1 MKKIRLVSLFLYV
14 ILITLT
20 IGCSEDEGPVIRED
34 LIGEEQENNDNQ
46 NNNNNNNNTVNNAE
60 PLFEFS
66 IAGTGIDYIKSTD
79 PDTFL
84 GIEYKGQFTRE
95 IPGVEPLV
103 DDNAYVFEASFT
115 EGKKI
120 EIRCRSN
127 FGSLE
132 KATDYANK
140 LTDKLG
146 KLPIFMRDELSH
158 VAVFSG
164 ESRASAEP
172 AGKFFFI
179 SDQRIDKR
187 ISDNQLEETVFHE
200 SVHVYFENRY
210 SRNTEWL
217 DAQKKDASFVTEYAE
232 SLPTIED
239 IPETAIFVYTIK
251 KYPGRLSK
259 EIEDWVETNIPNR
272 FKFLETFFKD

>member
-1 MKKIRLVSLFLYV
+1 MIGKRIIALNVFLFFSV
-14 ILITLT
+14 F
-20 IGCSEDEGPVIRED
+20 GCNSNNEVFVRED
-34 LIGEEQENNDNQ
+34 LINQEQENKDDENDNNNGNV
-46 NNNNNNNNTVNNAE
+46 NNNAK

-66 IAGTGIDYIKSTD
+66 VAGTGIDYIKSSD

-84 GIEYKGQFTRE
+84 SIEYKGQFSRE

-103 DDNAYVFEASFT
+103 DANAYVFEAAFT
-115 EGKKI
+115 GGKTI

-132 KATDYANK
+132 RATEYANK

-146 KLPIFMRDELSH
+146 KLPVFMRNELSH

-172 AGKFFFI
+172 DGKFFFI

-200 SVHVYFENRY
+200 TAHVYFENRY
-210 SRNTEWL
+210 STSTDWIN
-217 DAQKKDASFVTEYAE
+217 AQQKDASFVTEAMSQINLFE
-232 SLPTIED
+232 
-239 IPETAIFVYTIK
+239 
-251 KYPGRLSK
+251 
-259 EIEDWVETNIPNR
+259 
-272 FKFLETFFKD
+272 KFLNDAALTIFNRRL

>member
-1 MKKIRLVSLFLYV
+1 MIGKRIIALNVFLFFSV
-14 ILITLT
+14 F
-20 IGCSEDEGPVIRED
+20 GCNSNNEIFVRED
-34 LIGEEQENNDNQ
+34 LISQEENKDDENDN
-46 NNNNNNNNTVNNAE
+46 NGNVSNNAK

-66 IAGTGIDYIKSTD
+66 IAGTGIDYIKSSD

-84 GIEYKGQFTRE
+84 SIEYKGQFSRE

-103 DDNAYVFEASFT
+103 DTSAYVFEATFT
-115 EGKKI
+115 GSKTI

-132 KATDYANK
+132 RATEYANK

-146 KLPIFMRDELSH
+146 KLPVFMRDELSH

-172 AGKFFFI
+172 DGKFFFI
-179 SDQRIDKR
+179 SDKRIDKR

-200 SVHVYFENRY
+200 TAHVYFESRY
-210 SRNTEWL
+210 STSTNWVN
-217 DAQKKDASFVTEYAE
+217 AQQKDASFVTEYAQR
-232 SLPTIED
+232 LPVKED

-251 KYPGRLSK
+251 KYPGRLSS
-259 EIEDWVETNIPNR
+259 EIEDWVKTNIPNR
-272 FKFLETFFKD
+272 YNFLETFF